1 MREPDSSYLKFSM
14 VLALL
19 LVSGLVIATERIDL
33 PKEVV
38 LTTHNLP
45 PYGSYQANGTF
56 RGIAADRIE
65 CALMLMNVELVLKVR
80 PWNRAQFEVKRGIA
94 DGFFAGSKNDEREL
108 YAVRSIEVADQKW
121 QWYLLKENNWDVTSS
136 EFHSSAKV
144 SSFLGANMQKWLID
158 NNYNITSKP
167 TDTKGLAEMLLRER
181 LDAALANNYVMDQ
194 VLEDMGGGSSV
205 QRYVLKSKPLYV
217 YFGKDFIAEHPKF
230 LDSFN
235 SFISQCIDSIGR
247 PKR

>member
-1 MREPDSSYLKFSM
+1 MREPDSSYLKFAM

-19 LVSGLVIATERIDL
+19 LVSGLAIATERIGL
-33 PKEVV
+33 PKEIV
-38 LTTHNLP
+38 LATHNLP
-45 PYGSYQANGTF
+45 PYGSFQADGTF
-56 RGIAADRIE
+56 KGIAADRVE
-65 CALMLMNVELVLKVR
+65 CALKLMDVKLVLNVR

-94 DGFFAGSKNDEREL
+94 DGFFAGSKNDERER

-121 QWYLLKENNWDVTSS
+121 QWYLLKESPWDVTSS
-136 EFHSSAKV
+136 AFHSSAKV

-194 VLEDMGGGSSV
+194 VLEEMGAGSSV

-217 YFGKDFIAEHPKF
+217 YFGKGFIAENPKF
-230 LDSFN
+230 LNLFN
-235 SFISQCIDSIGR
+235 SFMSKCIDSIGGS
-247 PKR
+247 KH